1 LRWPWEVLWSVL
13 LLWMSW
19 LVLLLWLWLL
29 SLWLLLLLL
38 ALLLLLYRPEGP
50 GELGRGWSEGRARV

>member
-1 LRWPWEVLWSVL
+1 ML

-50 GELGRGWSEGRARV
+50 GEFGRGWSEGRARV